1 VQGAFQALFRS
12 IRDDGPLD
20 PARLRYLAL
29 KRGTGIRQSPDLGE
43 IERQLDRNLDLSHE
57 ISCSR

>member
-1 VQGAFQALFRS
+1 VQGAFQAAFRS

-20 PARLRYLAL
+20 PARLRHLAL

-43 IERQLDRNLDLSHE
+43 IEGQLDRNLDLSHE
-57 ISCSR
+57 IACSR